1 MSTLLTCFVLF
12 FVTSIH
18 EIDGAAS
25 PASPENY
32 KHLSSK
38 DFCTAATGMR
48 FEFSEDASPDVAVRP
63 RYESF
68 EGTGC
73 CLFGEMEAAAEE
85 DDLSQGLSTDTE
97 SSTPFREE
105 SEPRDIS
112 ESPRTT
118 TIWNTIAASTQK
130 SPEIKEVRDNFYLF
144 LLDIERRKTLIDEGK
159 AEMIS
164 PEEMQEYFLRYMK
177 TFKQT
182 ILEDGTLVLYD
193 EALIDS
199 WKRNKKG
206 DLSPIGK
213 DYKSMHVHHL
223 ARTPDSAL
231 ALLPASLHV
240 HRALPLIKKNLQKTL
255 SKRDKSKTIKQIRAD
270 MKTKKTTP
278 GEDIFFSI
286 LHPEFDVHM
295 KRPASQVQRGSKW
308 RRLRRNVINRIHSVA
323 GSQTEIEATS

>member
-118 TIWNTIAASTQK
+118 TIWNTIAASSQK
-130 SPEIKEVRDNFYLF
+130 SPEIKEIRDNFYLF
-144 LLDIERRKTLIDEGK
+144 LLDIEKRKKLIDEGK
-159 AEMIS
+159 SEMIS

-193 EALIDS
+193 EALINS
-199 WKRNKKG
+199 WRQNKKG
-206 DLSPIGK
+206 ELSPVGK

-240 HRALPLIKKNLQKTL
+240 HRALPLIKKNLRKTL
-255 SKRDKSKTIKQIRAD
+255 GKRERSRTTKQMKAEMQIKQA
-270 MKTKKTTP
+270 TS

-295 KRPASQVQRGSKW
+295 KRPARQVQRGSEW
-308 RRLRRNVINRIHSVA
+308 LRLRRNVINRIHSLTI
-323 GSQTEIEATS
+323 SEA